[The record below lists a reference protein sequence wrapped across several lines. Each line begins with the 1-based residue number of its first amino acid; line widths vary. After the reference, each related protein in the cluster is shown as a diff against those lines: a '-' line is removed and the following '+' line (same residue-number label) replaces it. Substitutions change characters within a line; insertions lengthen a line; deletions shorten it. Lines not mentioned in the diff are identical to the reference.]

1 MKILTTIFSICLA
14 GCLSA
19 QQTQAKSIKKNVV
32 LINNDEVLPISGRGA
47 HLKATD
53 TTAIKFRIAAIDS
66 HIKAID
72 IKVSY
77 VSGDQEQRDR
87 AKKIGWF
94 DQMEKNRKELS
105 LEKLKLE
112 DMLKSKP

>member
-1 MKILTTIFSICLA
+1 MKLFTTFFAFCIFGSLN
-14 GCLSA
+14 A
-19 QQTQAKSIKKNVV
+19 QQNQAKSIKKNIV
-32 LINNDEVLPISGRGA
+32 LINNDAVLPISGT
-47 HLKATD
+47 KTQIMSTD
-53 TTAIKFRIAAIDS
+53 TISIQSRIAAIDS
-66 HIKAID
+66 HIQAID

>member
-1 MKILTTIFSICLA
+1 MKILTTIFSICFV

-19 QQTQAKSIKKNVV
+19 QQNQAKSIKKNVV
-32 LINNDEVLPISGRGA
+32 LINNAAVLPISGTST
-47 HLKATD
+47 HLQSTD
-53 TTAIKFRIAAIDS
+53 TSAIKSRIAAIDS